1 MGKIGQVAAQGR
13 TVLFVS
19 RNLAAIRNL
28 CERTIW
34 VDQGRIV
41 CDGDSRDVA
50 GRYLGSSRATRQT
63 WTRDPADVSEG
74 PIAFDAIRVT
84 SGGRDT
90 SALHFDASVAV
101 EIRYRVTREA
111 KNAHVL
117 VR

>member
-34 VDQGRIV
+34 VDQGRII

-50 GRYLGSSRATRQT
+50 GRYLGSSRETRQT
-63 WTRDPADVSEG
+63 WTRRPADACEG
-74 PIAFDAIRVT
+74 PLAFAAIRVT
-84 SGGRDT
+84 SGGGDK
-90 SALHFDASVAV
+90 SALHFDESVAV
-101 EIRYRVTREA
+101 GTRYRLPREA
-111 KNAHVL
+111 TNHHVL
-117 VR
+117 V